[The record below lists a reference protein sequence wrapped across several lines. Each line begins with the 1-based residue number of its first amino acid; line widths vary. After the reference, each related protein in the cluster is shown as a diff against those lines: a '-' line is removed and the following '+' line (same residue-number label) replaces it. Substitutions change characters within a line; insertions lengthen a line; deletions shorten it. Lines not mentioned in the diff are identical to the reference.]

1 MTRNSAHYS
10 KASSLRR
17 RLWLVATAWLL
28 STSCA
33 GPSTTR
39 TSTDRFDLYQNSK
52 ANAAAFGVIDSFTFG
67 SPQEIRPANDY
78 EFYFKE
84 CELTSPSS
92 SKAFF
97 SKTEYSC
104 SDAPID

>member
-1 MTRNSAHYS
+1 MTRNLALYS

-17 RLWLVATAWLL
+17 HFCVFAGVLL
-28 STSCA
+28 LASCA
-33 GPSTTR
+33 SHSTTR
-39 TSTDRFDLYQNSK
+39 TSTERYDLYQNSK

-84 CELTSPSS
+84 CELTSPNNSN
-92 SKAFF
+92 AFF
-97 SKTEYSC
+97 SKTAYSC

>member
-1 MTRNSAHYS
+1 MTRKLTLYS
-10 KASSLRR
+10 KVSSPHRH
-17 RLWLVATAWLL
+17 LVVFAGALL
-28 STSCA
+28 LASCA
-33 GPSTTR
+33 TNPTTR
-39 TSTDRFDLYQNSK
+39 TSTERYDLYQNSK

-84 CELTSPSS
+84 CELTSPNN

-97 SKTEYSC
+97 SKTAYSC

>member
-1 MTRNSAHYS
+1 MQRQPALPSI
-10 KASSLRR
+10 ASSLRR
-17 RLWLVATAWLL
+17 CFCAVGGVLL
-28 STSCA
+28 LASCA
-33 GPSTTR
+33 SHSTTR
-39 TSTDRFDLYQNSK
+39 TSTERYDLYQNSK

-67 SPQEIRPANDY
+67 SPQEVRPANDY

-84 CELTSPSS
+84 CELTSPSN

-97 SKTEYSC
+97 SKTAYSC